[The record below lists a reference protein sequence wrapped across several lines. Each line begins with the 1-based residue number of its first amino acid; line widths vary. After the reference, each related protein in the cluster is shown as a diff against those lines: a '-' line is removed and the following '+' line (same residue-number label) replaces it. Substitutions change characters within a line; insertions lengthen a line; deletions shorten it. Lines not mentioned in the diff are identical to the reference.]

1 MSFSPNFN
9 LFTAVESEL
18 AFICLSGVQM
28 EMENASMSTKCV
40 ISVLTVL
47 ITQTRPLVQRN
58 VTSKLITVSGKTLKL
73 GTDMTGSE
81 IRVKH
86 HPSLPVRRLITR
98 TIARQ
103 VSGNG

>member
-1 MSFSPNFN
+1 MVVSLSPNFN
-9 LFTAVESEL
+9 PCAAVESEL

-28 EMENASMSTKCV
+28 ETASMSTKCV

-47 ITQTRPLVQRN
+47 ITQTRPIVRRN

-86 HPSLPVRRLITR
+86 HRSLPVRRLITL
-98 TIARQ
+98 TIPRQ

>member
-1 MSFSPNFN
+1 MSFSLNVNPC
-9 LFTAVESEL
+9 TAFESKL
-18 AFICLSGVQM
+18 SFICLSGVQVV
-28 EMENASMSTKCV
+28 ESASMSTKCV

-47 ITQTRPLVQRN
+47 ISQTRPTVQQS
-58 VTSKLITVSGKTLKL
+58 VTSKLIIVSGKTLKL

-86 HPSLPVRRLITR
+86 HRSLPVHRLITL
-98 TIARQ
+98 TIPRQ